1 MSTIDSFENAVKKD
15 IEDKRDFIKEIP
27 ENIDLSKTV
36 NLLDGISYNVRNQG
50 SLNACTGFAASS
62 FFSILNTKLVG
73 KWIAYS
79 PFFTWY
85 KSKEYWNEQDEN
97 VGVYPRDLMKSMKEF
112 GILPE
117 AFTKMSS
124 SNLTPNKDDLK
135 WASKNKIKSY
145 FRIPNDNIIK
155 GIQHSIIN
163 ERIPVLA
170 SIMILDKL
178 WKNCNRTGT
187 LDYSEGSIHTGNHMV
202 CVYGWDSDKEMFR
215 VLNSHGYDFG
225 NNGSF
230 FMTPR
235 FTEKCV
241 NDAWTVG
248 YNYF

>member
-1 MSTIDSFENAVKKD
+1 MITTDNLVDGVKKD
-15 IEDKRDFIKEIP
+15 VLDERDFIKEIP
-27 ENIDLSKTV
+27 DNIDLTKTV
-36 NLLDGISYNVRNQG
+36 NLLSDISYNVRNQG

-62 FFSILNTKLVG
+62 FFSILNSKLVG
-73 KWIAYS
+73 KWIPYS

-85 KSKEYWNEQDEN
+85 KAKEYWNEQDEN

-112 GILPE
+112 GVLPE

-124 SNLTPNKDDLK
+124 SNLIPKNEDLK

-145 FRIPNDNIIK
+145 FRIPNENIIK

-170 SIMILDKL
+170 SIMIFDKL
-178 WKNCNRTGT
+178 WKNCNRTGI
-187 LDYSEGSIHTGNHMV
+187 LDFSDGSIHTGNHMV
-202 CVYGWDSDKEMFR
+202 CIYGWDSDKNMFR

-230 FMTPR
+230 FMTPK
-235 FTEKCV
+235 FTKGYV
-241 NDAWTVG
+241 NDVWTVG
-248 YNYF
+248 YDYF